1 MCHFPAE
8 ALFCRAVE
16 KCFIYKLFSCAFFL
30 SFKFIFLSALEKI
43 STAEEMEASCWI
55 NSIMIFLQ
63 LSSTLVCCI
72 LHKRGREVERKHEI
86 SPLPVGMLE
95 TFFINCIKF
104 VIFTHTKK
112 IPRVES
118 QRKNILQLFACI
130 SDSVD
135 CFILKYCAITSFY
148 YHRDYVA
155 TLQLSKIC
163 HRIWKIPRSA
173 VLILSYPV
181 PAFSL
186 RLWRSINHCLWN
198 NNLSFHKHSRTLE
211 ALACCKFVATEFFLI
226 SRWFFAWVFIQ
237 PISAFTAAATSHL
250 RN

>member
-95 TFFINCIKF
+95 TFLL
-104 VIFTHTKK
+104 TA
-112 IPRVES
+112 
-118 QRKNILQLFACI
+118 L
-130 SDSVD
+130 
-135 CFILKYCAITSFY
+135 
-148 YHRDYVA
+148 
-155 TLQLSKIC
+155 
-163 HRIWKIPRSA
+163 
-173 VLILSYPV
+173 
-181 PAFSL
+181 
-186 RLWRSINHCLWN
+186 
-198 NNLSFHKHSRTLE
+198 NLSFSHTRKKSSSRVSTEKHFAIVCLYIRFGWLFYPEILCNHFLLLPPRLRSYTTTVKNLSSHLKDTKERGVDFVLPRSR
-211 ALACCKFVATEFFLI
+211 F
-226 SRWFFAWVFIQ
+226 
-237 PISAFTAAATSHL
+237 FTALMAKH
-250 RN
+250 